1 MSEPPTANS
10 KLPTANHLDEL
21 VTERTTWA
29 GSVRS
34 TAASM
39 RAWIF
44 LFFLLVGFE
53 VWAQLVYHTTF
64 LFNPFNAAS
73 IAVFTV
79 APLLLALGQT
89 FVVISGG
96 IDLSVGFTM
105 GLAAVVFSKIL
116 NIGTGVLWDPLSLL
130 IATVVA
136 LLASM
141 VPGLI
146 NGLLIAKLRV
156 PPFIGTLGM
165 YGVARG
171 VAYLMAGGTTV
182 PISNPIVSFIG
193 NGSFLSIPIV
203 VLITI
208 VLTLAMMFTLSQSR
222 FGRHVYAIGGNRQAS
237 LRAGINVSRN
247 TIALYMLAAL
257 IAGIGGILYTAR
269 FTAGAPQAGETLLLD
284 SIAAVVIGGAS
295 LFGGSGT
302 ITGTVIGALI
312 IAVIQYGLV
321 FVNVE
326 PFWQFVAVGVVIIIS
341 VLVDQTQKQ
350 LSGVRTDE

>member
-146 NGLLIAKLRV
+146 NGLLVAKLRV

-171 VAYLMAGGTTV
+171 IAYLMAGGTTI

-208 VLTLAMMFTLSQSR
+208 GLTLAMMFTLSQTK

-257 IAGIGGILYTAR
+257 VAGIGGILYTAR

-284 SIAAVVIGGAS
+284 AIAAVVIGGAS

>member
-21 VTERTTWA
+21 VSERTTWA

-105 GLAAVVFSKIL
+105 GLAAVIVAHIA
-116 NIGTGVLWDPLSLL
+116 NIAGD
-130 IATVVA
+130 A
-136 LLASM
+136 LG
-141 VPGLI
+141 PI
-146 NGLLIAKLRV
+146 NG
-156 PPFIGTLGM
+156 F
-165 YGVARG
+165 
-171 VAYLMAGGTTV
+171 
-182 PISNPIVSFIG
+182 
-193 NGSFLSIPIV
+193 
-203 VLITI
+203 VL
-208 VLTLAMMFTLSQSR
+208 
-222 FGRHVYAIGGNRQAS
+222 
-237 LRAGINVSRN
+237 
-247 TIALYMLAAL
+247 
-257 IAGIGGILYTAR
+257 
-269 FTAGAPQAGETLLLD
+269 
-284 SIAAVVIGGAS
+284 
-295 LFGGSGT
+295 
-302 ITGTVIGALI
+302 
-312 IAVIQYGLV
+312 
-321 FVNVE
+321 
-326 PFWQFVAVGVVIIIS
+326 
-341 VLVDQTQKQ
+341 
-350 LSGVRTDE
+350 